1 MSESRKSTLDK
12 LRSSLSSNKDDQFDA
27 LSVSLLNQSPW
38 YAGIPL
44 DTTAGIRPIPS
55 QTDIDG
61 VLSNRWES
69 NHIQRLKLTEFK
81 ELYTKVRTDNLAL
94 THEAAVELV
103 KMIQRE
109 ANTLSIKD
117 IEL

>member
-1 MSESRKSTLDK
+1 MSEPKKSALDK
-12 LRSSLSSNKDDQFDA
+12 LRAGLSSKSDDPLDA
-27 LSVSLLNQSPW
+27 LSVSLLNQNPW
-38 YAGIPL
+38 FSGHPAASIRGAPL
-44 DTTAGIRPIPS
+44 

>member
-1 MSESRKSTLDK
+1 MSEPKKPTLDK
-12 LRSSLSSNKDDQFDA
+12 LRAGLSSKSDDPLDA
-27 LSVSLLNQSPW
+27 LSVSLLNQNPW
-38 YAGIPL
+38 FAGTPL
-44 DTTAGIRPIPS
+44 DVTAGIKPIPS